1 METIVQEVKDR
12 TIVGRRVRALRK
24 MGVTPANIFGPGLES
39 RSIQAETAD
48 LEKTL
53 SQAGGTHLI
62 TLKNPSDEDRK
73 VLVKGIQR
81 DTITGKLLHVDF
93 HQVSLK
99 DKVRVSVPLV
109 FEGEA
114 PATRR
119 KELVFLENLSSIE
132 VECLPT
138 EIPGN
143 ISVDVSG
150 MAEAGDSITVG
161 QLSVDS
167 RVTIISSPDDTVAR
181 VSLAKVTEIEEEVEE
196 EVEAEEAE
204 TKAEEP
210 SGTTALPQEEENKE
224 E

>member
-24 MGVTPANIFGPGLES
+24 TGVTPANIFGPGLES

-99 DKVRVSVPLV
+99 DKVRVSVPLA
-109 FEGEA
+109 FDGEA

-119 KELVFLENLSSIE
+119 KELVFLENLSAIE

-138 EIPGN
+138 EIPES
-143 ISVDVSG
+143 ISVDISG
-150 MAEAGDSITVG
+150 MAEAGDSITIG

-167 RVTIISSPDDTVAR
+167 RVTIISSPDDIVAR
-181 VSLAKVTEIEEEVEE
+181 VSMAKVTEIEEEVEE
-196 EVEAEEAE
+196 AEAGAEEAE
-204 TKAEEP
+204 AKAEEP
-210 SGTTALPQEEENKE
+210 AETTAPTQEEGNKG
-224 E
+224 